1 MLTASP
7 ATDIKRK
14 NASDVQPQPVI
25 EAYFKTKQKC
35 EPLWCVEMDSNHVSL
50 REVDGVEIV
59 SLVDNSVDFA
69 SSVGRGD
76 VEQVRKWVTKRLGE
90 EWVKKHFQYPFAEH
104 GFSMLVRTFVDE
116 KSHSVLFDTGLSK
129 GGAVNNAKRI
139 GLDLTQVEA
148 IALSHGHYD
157 HFGGL
162 QKTVKVINRKDL
174 PIVVHEDMFKT
185 RGVANPDESI
195 RKYPNF
201 PKEDQVKPAK
211 FVKTKQP
218 CLLAEDTVL
227 VTGEIPRKT
236 DFEKGY
242 PQQRVFING
251 QWQSDPWVWDD
262 RALVIKV
269 KQKGLV
275 ILSGCAHAGIV
286 NTVFCAQD
294 NTGIDTI
301 HAILGGFHLAGKE
314 YEQAIEKTV
323 EKLKDLKPALVAPS
337 HCTGWKGAFAIAKAL
352 PQAFVWNSVGNLY
365 RF

>member
-1 MLTASP
+1 
-7 ATDIKRK
+7 
-14 NASDVQPQPVI
+14 
-25 EAYFKTKQKC
+25 
-35 EPLWCVEMDSNHVSL
+35 MDNEHISL
-50 REVDGVEIV
+50 REVDSVEIV

-69 SSVGRGD
+69 SSVRRRD
-76 VEQVRKWVTKRLGE
+76 VEQVRKWVTKCLGE
-90 EWVKKHFQYPFAEH
+90 EWIKKHFQYPFAEH
-104 GFSMLVRTFVDE
+104 GFSILIRTFADE
-116 KSHSVLFDTGLSK
+116 KSHSLLFDTGLGRTS
-129 GGAVNNAKRI
+129 VVENAKRM
-139 GLDLTQVEA
+139 GLNLTQVEA

-162 QKTVKVINRKDL
+162 QKVVKVINRKDL

-185 RGVANPDESI
+185 RGVANPDGSI

-242 PQQRVFING
+242 LQQRVLING
-251 QWQSDPWVWDD
+251 QWEPDPWVWDD
-262 RALVIKV
+262 RALIVNV
-269 KQKGLV
+269 KQKGLAV
-275 ILSGCAHAGIV
+275 VSGCAHAGII
-286 NTVFCAQD
+286 NTMLYAKELTRTETAC
-294 NTGIDTI
+294 
-301 HAILGGFHLAGKE
+301 AILGGFHLAGKNH
-314 YEQAIEKTV
+314 EQAIGKTV
-323 EKLKDLKPALVAPS
+323 KQLKELKPALIAPS
-337 HCTGWKGAFAIAKAL
+337 HCTGWKGAFAIAKVL

>member
-1 MLTASP
+1 
-7 ATDIKRK
+7 
-14 NASDVQPQPVI
+14 
-25 EAYFKTKQKC
+25 
-35 EPLWCVEMDSNHVSL
+35 MDSNHVSL

-90 EWVKKHFQYPFAEH
+90 EWVKKHFQFPFAEH
-104 GFSMLVRTFVDE
+104 GFSMLVCTFVDE
-116 KSHSVLFDTGLSK
+116 KSHSILFDTGSSK

-139 GLDLTQVEA
+139 GLDLTQVET

-162 QKTVKVINRKDL
+162 QKVVKVINRKDL

-185 RGVANPDESI
+185 RGVANLDGSI

-218 CLLAEDTVL
+218 GLLAEDTVL

-251 QWQSDPWVWDD
+251 KWQPDPWVWDD
-262 RALVIKV
+262 RALVINV

-275 ILSGCAHAGIV
+275 IVSGCAHAGIV
-286 NTVFCAQD
+286 NTCLYAQRI
-294 NTGIDTI
+294 TRIAKI
-301 HAILGGFHLAGKE
+301 YAILGGFHLAGKE
-314 YEQAIEKTV
+314 YEPRIDKTV
-323 EKLKDLKPALVAPS
+323 KSLKQLNLALIAPS
-337 HCTGWKGAFAIAKAL
+337 HCTGWRGSFAVAKAM
-352 PQAFVWNSVGNLY
+352 PQAFVWNSVSNLY
-365 RF
+365 HF